1 MATLITLQTKLRRG
15 NIVRVFGR
23 VLGIVVRHESFL
35 NKPGFYAFNNSP
47 GDRKF
52 IREFG
57 VDWYTRRHINDLVH
71 DKAEI
76 ITRKEL
82 LAIYK
87 KEPTSEL
94 RTLLRMTKSRKSSKL
109 GA

>member
-82 LAIYK
+82 LAMYK
-87 KEPTSEL
+87 NRPTSQL
-94 RTLLRMTKSRKSSKL
+94 KILLKMTKGKR
-109 GA
+109 